1 MLRERFR
8 HELVHREQAIRA
20 LAGEGV
26 TAIRVLPLFLALG
39 KHLRRDIP
47 VLAREVAAAFPN
59 LAIEFLPALGETP
72 EFAESLS
79 RIASRAAG
87 PR

>member
-1 MLRERFR
+1 
-8 HELVHREQAIRA
+8 
-20 LAGEGV
+20 
-26 TAIRVLPLFLALG
+26 VLPLFLALG
-39 KHLRRDIP
+39 KHLRHDIP
-47 VLAREVAAAFPN
+47 ALARDVAAAFPT

-79 RIASRAAG
+79 RIAARAAG